1 MGGSPDMRS
10 EDAEARLLQLENDL
24 AKERDDLA
32 RAESRER
39 EDERQAQERAK
50 KMLDKQEEEQ
60 RLAEIEKQEQ
70 VAADVASSL
79 VDESDFDSA
88 ATDMFSSLLFG
99 AGGAGEGAGEGE
111 DTEEASNSE
120 ERPE

>member
-10 EDAEARLLQLENDL
+10 AEEEERLLRVENEL

-32 RAESRER
+32 RAEQRER

-50 KMLDKQEEEQ
+50 RMLDKQEEEQ
-60 RLAEIEKQEQ
+60 RLAEIERQEQ
-70 VAADVASSL
+70 AAADVASSL

-99 AGGAGEGAGEGE
+99 AGGVGEGE
-111 DTEEASNSE
+111 EADSAEDSE